1 MELHA
6 MGRRMRTG
14 ERGFGY
20 VFLLVVVAVLGYVSA
35 YSISRG
41 DAYSRRQAEQEL
53 LLIGREFE
61 AALYSYSGMQA
72 PAVGANLPI
81 GVIGATGPEQLSDLV
96 RDPRSPG
103 IRRHLRKLYP
113 DPITGKTEW
122 GLVQNEAGQIV
133 GIHSLSAAAPLK
145 TNDFDAAHAHF
156 ENARTYE
163 EWIFG
168 LPFRAPQSPAP
179 IQKAEQ

>member
-1 MELHA
+1 MQ
-6 MGRRMRTG
+6 TG

-20 VFLLVVVAVLGYVSA
+20 VFLLVVVAALGYVSA

-41 DAYSRRQAEQEL
+41 DTYSRRQAEQEL
-53 LLIGREFE
+53 LFIGREFE

-96 RDPRSPG
+96 RDPRSAS
-103 IRRHLRKLYP
+103 IRRHIRKLYP
-113 DPITGKTEW
+113 DPITGKSEW
-122 GLVQNEAGQIV
+122 GLVRNDVGRIV
-133 GIHSLSAAAPLK
+133 GIHSLSSATPLK

-156 ENARTYE
+156 EEADTYGG
-163 EWIFG
+163 WVFG
-168 LPFRAPQSPAP
+168 FPTQHQAP
-179 IQKAEQ
+179 